1 MKDFKDLTEYQPT
14 PRGVIQ
20 NQKKSPGKKQI
31 PITITYDE
39 YEILSQKADEEHL
52 PIATFIKRLLK
63 KNNYI

>member
-1 MKDFKDLTEYQPT
+1 MKDFKDLTEYQPR
-14 PRGVIQ
+14 PRNFCRG
-20 NQKKSPGKKQI
+20 KGKGKKQI
-31 PITITYDE
+31 PITISYDE